1 MLRLIAVT
9 LVVCIPLTAVAQ
21 NAQPVFTLKSVGPN
35 VWAAIDAFG
44 GGSNAGFIVGD
55 DGVAVVDTLSYVDA
69 ARQFLAAIRMQTPR
83 SIRYVVDTHYHVD
96 HVAGNGVF
104 KDTGAIVMAQ
114 RKVRCWI
121 HSENEHLY
129 GADLTPAFK
138 VMVDAL
144 VPPTNIYDNSV
155 DWNLGSRNV
164 QLRNMPGHTGA
175 DTVVIVP
182 DAHVVFAGDLV
193 WRNIAPN
200 LIDASIAPWIATLNT
215 LLSTYPDYTFIPGH
229 GDVATA
235 ADVAAFR
242 DYLVALRDRVA
253 NGQKQGLSGDAL
265 VGSVLPA
272 LTSTYSTWD
281 LAGARDNILQ
291 TDADLRGTKRV
302 PKTLP
307 NRAACATPY

>member
-1 MLRLIAVT
+1 M
-9 LVVCIPLTAVAQ
+9 
-21 NAQPVFTLKSVGPN
+21 
-35 VWAAIDAFG
+35 
-44 GGSNAGFIVGD
+44 
-55 DGVAVVDTLSYVDA
+55 
-69 ARQFLAAIRMQTPR
+69 
-83 SIRYVVDTHYHVD
+83 
-96 HVAGNGVF
+96 
-104 KDTGAIVMAQ
+104 VMAQ

-138 VMVDAL
+138 AMVDGL
-144 VPPTNIYDNSV
+144 VPPTNIYDNYV
-155 DWNLGSRNV
+155 DWNLGSRTV

-200 LIDASIAPWIATLNT
+200 LVDASIRPWIATLNT
-215 LLSTYPDYTFIPGH
+215 LLSTYPDYTFVPGH

-253 NGQKQGLSGDAL
+253 DGQKQGLSGDAL
-265 VGSVLPA
+265 VASVLPA
-272 LTSTYSTWD
+272 LTAKYGTWE
-281 LAGARDNILQ
+281 LSGARDNILQ

-307 NRAACATPY
+307 NRAACGTPY

>member
-1 MLRLIAVT
+1 MLRVIVVVLVVLVPVT
-9 LVVCIPLTAVAQ
+9 LVAQ
-21 NAQPVFTLKSVGPN
+21 NPQSVFTLKSVGPN

-55 DGVAVVDTLSYVDA
+55 DGVAVADTLSYEDA
-69 ARQFLAAIRMQTPR
+69 ARQFLAAIRAQTTRP
-83 SIRYVVDTHYHVD
+83 IRYVVDTHYHID

-104 KDTGAIVMAQ
+104 KEAGAIILAQ

-129 GADLTPAFK
+129 GADLTPALK
-138 VMVDAL
+138 AMIDAL
-144 VPPTNIYDNSV
+144 VPPTNIYDNYV
-155 DWNLGSRNV
+155 DWNLGSRVV
-164 QLRNMPGHTGA
+164 QIRNMPGHTGA

-200 LIDASIAPWIATLNT
+200 LVDASIRPWIATLNT
-215 LLSTYPDYTFIPGH
+215 LLSTYPDYTFVPGH

-242 DYLVALRDRVA
+242 DYLVAVRDQVA
-253 NGQKQGLSGDAL
+253 NEQNQGLSGDAL
-265 VGSVLPA
+265 VASVLPV
-272 LTSTYSTWD
+272 LTATFGSWELS
-281 LAGARDNILQ
+281 GARDNILQ

-307 NRAACATPY
+307 NRAACGTPY

>member
-1 MLRLIAVT
+1 
-9 LVVCIPLTAVAQ
+9 
-21 NAQPVFTLKSVGPN
+21 
-35 VWAAIDAFG
+35 
-44 GGSNAGFIVGD
+44 
-55 DGVAVVDTLSYVDA
+55 
-69 ARQFLAAIRMQTPR
+69 
-83 SIRYVVDTHYHVD
+83 
-96 HVAGNGVF
+96 
-104 KDTGAIVMAQ
+104 
-114 RKVRCWI
+114 
-121 HSENEHLY
+121 
-129 GADLTPAFK
+129 
-138 VMVDAL
+138 
-144 VPPTNIYDNSV
+144 
-155 DWNLGSRNV
+155 
-164 QLRNMPGHTGA
+164 MPGHTGA

-200 LIDASIAPWIATLNT
+200 LIDASIGPWIATLNT

-265 VGSVLPA
+265 VAAVLPA
-272 LTSTYSTWD
+272 LTATYGTWE
-281 LAGARDNILQ
+281 LAGARNNILQ
-291 TDADLRGTKRV
+291 TDADLRGAKRV